1 MSKKRIVVVAVVV
14 LMVLA
19 AIVFWR
25 GNNTSA
31 PAAPSSSAVSGT
43 ATPGGGAASVSVAV
57 AEGARGSSRPSPTE
71 ITAQGLGTMAPELAL
86 VEAHALSKC
95 LRLANRKLTVPE
107 GLTQAQTEQFLKSSG
122 ALDANCPPDPDPYR
136 VYALVEHAAEAGDL
150 QAQLDFSLLAAGV
163 FDLQKAALDTDLITR
178 YKRDSMRYLEHAAKA
193 GSVEALS
200 RLSENYDTG
209 LFTPADPLQ
218 AYAYGY
224 ARHQLVNSP
233 ISALRLGQLGRGLS
247 PSQIKQGQAIGAAYV
262 QTVQAAGVKK

>member
-1 MSKKRIVVVAVVV
+1 
-14 LMVLA
+14 
-19 AIVFWR
+19 
-25 GNNTSA
+25 
-31 PAAPSSSAVSGT
+31 
-43 ATPGGGAASVSVAV
+43 
-57 AEGARGSSRPSPTE
+57 
-71 ITAQGLGTMAPELAL
+71 MAPELAL
-86 VEAHALSKC
+86 AEAHSLSKC

-107 GLTQAQTEQFLKSSG
+107 GLTQVQTEQFLKSSG

-136 VYALVEHAAEAGDL
+136 VYALAEHAAEAGDL

-178 YKRDSMRYLEHAAKA
+178 YKRDSMRYLEQAVKA

-224 ARHQLVNSP
+224 ARHQIVNSP
-233 ISALRLGQLGRGLS
+233 VSALRLGQLGRGLS
-247 PSQIKQGQAIGAAYV
+247 PSQIKQGQALGAAYV

>member
-1 MSKKRIVVVAVVV
+1 M
-14 LMVLA
+14 
-19 AIVFWR
+19 
-25 GNNTSA
+25 A
-31 PAAPSSSAVSGT
+31 PAFA
-43 ATPGGGAASVSVAV
+43 
-57 AEGARGSSRPSPTE
+57 
-71 ITAQGLGTMAPELAL
+71 LA
-86 VEAHALSKC
+86 EAHSLSKC

-136 VYALVEHAAEAGDL
+136 VYALAEHAAEAGDL

-178 YKRDSMRYLEHAAKA
+178 YKRDSMRYLEQAAKA

-209 LFTPADPLQ
+209 LFIPADPLQ

-233 ISALRLGQLGRGLS
+233 VSALRLGQLGRGLS
-247 PSQIKQGQAIGAAYV
+247 AAQIKQGQAIGTAYV